1 MTFFREGEL
10 NRHSEGTDMNLT
22 PRLCDLNDETEHYR
36 VHYFGSLFASCTA
49 RAGFTLL
56 PVFGRIS
63 YADGYQSR
71 PAPRWS
77 MWSSSVAASVE

>member
-22 PRLCDLNDETEHYR
+22 PRLCDLNDETEHIT
-36 VHYFGSLFASCTA
+36 LASCTA

-63 YADGYQSR
+63 FADGYQSR